1 MSVAAPPMPL
11 LEVSNATIRFG
22 GVVALDRVD
31 VRFYPGQI
39 VALVGANGAGKS
51 TLVSIISGAA
61 VPDEGNIRLRG
72 EPVRFRTPKDARAA
86 GVETVYQGLAL
97 IDTLDVKGNIFL
109 GREPLS
115 RPRFLGWLSD
125 GSMERRARILLDSLG
140 VRLDPARMI
149 RGLSGGQRQIVAI
162 ARLVEFEASVCI
174 LDEPTAALG
183 VQERNAVLQVIKNFR
198 SPERAVIVVS
208 HDLEDI
214 FNVSDRV
221 IVMRNGRIVGDRPT
235 AQTSANEIIA
245 LMTFGRAGRV
255 ADPPAV
261 QSVER
266 PQNG

>member
-1 MSVAAPPMPL
+1 MSPSAAPAPL

-22 GVVALDRVD
+22 GVVALDRVE
-31 VRFYPGQI
+31 VRFYPGEI

-51 TLVSIISGAA
+51 TLVSVISGAA
-61 VPDEGNIRLRG
+61 VPDEGSIRLRG

-115 RPRFLGWLSD
+115 KPRFVGWLSD
-125 GSMERRARILLDSLG
+125 GIMERRARVLLDGLG
-140 VRLDPARMI
+140 VRLDPSRMI

-162 ARLVEFEASVCI
+162 ARLVEFEARVCI

-198 SPERAVIVVS
+198 SPERTVIVVS

-235 AQTSANEIIA
+235 AQTSADEIVA
-245 LMTFGRAGRV
+245 LMTFGSAGKA
-255 ADPPAV
+255 ADLTAV
-261 QSVER
+261 QSGG